1 MTHGI
6 RTTQVIRVIRAILM
20 TRGIRTIPVVRK
32 IRKIHATR
40 AFRIRILKIRVT
52 ACFTAAL
59 AAVSAGI
66 VRTAVGRKKAGSV
79 HKKRDG

>member
-20 TRGIRTIPVVRK
+20 TRGIRT

-66 VRTAVGRKKAGSV
+66 VRTAVGRRKAGSV

>member
-1 MTHGI
+1 MTRGI

-20 TRGIRTIPVVRK
+20 TRGIRTIPV

>member
-1 MTHGI
+1 MTRGI

-20 TRGIRTIPVVRK
+20 TRGIQTIPV
-32 IRKIHATR
+32 
-40 AFRIRILKIRVT
+40 ILMIRVT

-66 VRTAVGRKKAGSV
+66 VRSAVGRKKAGSV